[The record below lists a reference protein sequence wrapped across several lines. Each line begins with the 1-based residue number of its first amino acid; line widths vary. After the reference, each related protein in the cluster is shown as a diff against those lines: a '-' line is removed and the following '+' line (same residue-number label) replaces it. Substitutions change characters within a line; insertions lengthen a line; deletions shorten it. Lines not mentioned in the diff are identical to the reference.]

1 MPIPLINAF
10 CCRFSRILGWGALRD
25 RELLR
30 LREEERRELVPPR
43 VDFGL
48 VVRRLVV
55 VLRLPVRALVLR
67 VLFDFRLVV
76 VFFLAIAQM
85 FLCAL

>member
-10 CCRFSRILGWGALRD
+10 CCKLRRISAFGALRE
-25 RELLR
+25 RELVR
-30 LREEERRELVPPR
+30 LRDEDDRRELVPPR
-43 VDFGL
+43 VDLDRVERLL
-48 VVRRLVV
+48 VL
-55 VLRLPVRALVLR
+55 VLRLLVRALVFR
-67 VLFDFRLVV
+67 VLL